1 MDCGVG
7 NSRMGRCGI
16 PVGFRV
22 FGGERWVAFDG
33 GRNGRVAGDVGEIGG
48 RILEDSGGVLGVG
61 SQLKEEAEVWC
72 FLVDF

>member
-1 MDCGVG
+1 MAGG
-7 NSRMGRCGI
+7 ISGKGRCWI
-16 PVGFRV
+16 PVGFRT
-22 FGGERWVAFDG
+22 FGGEMRVVFDG
-33 GRNGRVAGDVGEIGG
+33 GRKGRVAGDVGEIGG